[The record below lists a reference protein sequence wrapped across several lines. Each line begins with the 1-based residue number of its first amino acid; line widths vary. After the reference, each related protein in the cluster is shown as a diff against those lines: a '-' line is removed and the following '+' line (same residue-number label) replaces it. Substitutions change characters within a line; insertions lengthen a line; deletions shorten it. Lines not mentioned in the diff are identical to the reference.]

1 MAGTIISAH
10 SSRSESEEEER
21 TRNKAKK
28 TKKKKQQTL
37 ILLDGSDE
45 DREAN
50 EDLTDV
56 ILEKAKKRMRGIEEP
71 ERDVRIGDL
80 PNSSSIIE
88 VSSSDGV
95 EVIDEVVVADINV
108 NLKRRRAKERK
119 KNKKTNR
126 GEEDKVGAAD
136 GKLGEEDKVGVADG
150 KSIIDQNVGI
160 SRSPEARAEEVE
172 MTNNTVLRKLLRGP
186 RYFDPPGESW
196 GACYNCGEVG
206 HAASKCLVKKPKK
219 PCYICG
225 KFGHAAKSCSE
236 VHACFICK
244 RTGHR
249 AKNCSGKQNIE
260 TLRFCLHCGSLG
272 HDMSTCTNDYDQD
285 DLKEIQCYICR
296 QYGHLCCAD
305 FVDAGPSVVSC
316 YSCGQ
321 IGHAGSGCARDK
333 NGKGS
338 TLCYK
343 CGGEGHLAR
352 GCNNLY
358 QSDKKLAEPST
369 PRYAPAENDNF
380 LGFKSV
386 PHDSGRSQESWGPRH
401 HEGSGFSSRKFRRN
415 NGWITNG
422 GYSPAR
428 NANLNEWGSPKTPFE
443 KGQWNS
449 GLRWHGS
456 QSSYIPSSRSSNFRY
471 SDPRSSYTPG
481 FGGPRFR
488 SDANSSWRPHQHAKF
503 AHPT

>member
-1 MAGTIISAH
+1 MAGIIISEH
-10 SSRSESEEEER
+10 RSRSESEEER
-21 TRNKAKK
+21 TRRKAKK
-28 TKKKKQQTL
+28 TKKKQQTV

-50 EDLTDV
+50 EDLTDE

-95 EVIDEVVVADINV
+95 EVIDEVVIADINV
-108 NLKRRRAKERK
+108 NLKRRRAKERR
-119 KNKKTNR
+119 KNKKTKR

-136 GKLGEEDKVGVADG
+136 GKLGEEDKAG
-150 KSIIDQNVGI
+150 IIDQNVGI
-160 SRSPEARAEEVE
+160 SKSPEAMAEEVE
-172 MTNNTVLRKLLRGP
+172 ITTNTVLRKLLRGP

-236 VHACFICK
+236 VHTCFICK

-249 AKNCSGKQNIE
+249 AKNCLGKQNIE
-260 TLRFCLHCGSLG
+260 TLSFCLHCGSLG
-272 HDMSTCTNDYDQD
+272 HDMSTCTNDYDQE

-305 FVDAGPSVVSC
+305 FVDTGPSVVSC

-321 IGHAGSGCARDK
+321 IGHAGSGCAKDK

-343 CGGEGHLAR
+343 CGEEGHLAR
-352 GCNNLY
+352 GCNNLS

-369 PRYAPAENDNF
+369 PRYAPAENGNF

-386 PHDSGRSQESWGPRH
+386 PHDSRRSHESWGPRH
-401 HEGSGFSSRKFRRN
+401 REGSGFSSQKFRQN

-422 GYSPAR
+422 GYSPSR
-428 NANLNEWGSPKTPFE
+428 HANLNEWGSPKTPFE

-481 FGGPRFR
+481 FGGQRFQ
-488 SDANSSWRPHQHAKF
+488 SDASSSWRPRQYAKF
-503 AHPT
+503 AHQT